1 VQSLSDRQRGG
12 SSAAQAATASR
23 RAGLGAIPAAARGH
37 EACFVPCGM
46 ERRTQPRVRRRLEC
60 EVRFAGWRHRGVVM
74 DASPQGLFVRTGA
87 RPTSAAE
94 LEIRVRLPGRG
105 GALQLRAAP
114 VRMQLAPAPGTGAP
128 RCGMGLRVVEA
139 PASYA
144 ALFAADPAS
153 ERAPDRRGPSPRA
166 PLRERRG
173 ASRPPADGTRFQ
185 SRPAPAPTLV
195 LDEEIA
201 PEESTCAAGIGVSE
215 LPLIQM
221 PRRPRC
227 GLCHRDD
234 RPVLGGVCV
243 WCHGHERG

>member
-1 VQSLSDRQRGG
+1 
-12 SSAAQAATASR
+12 
-23 RAGLGAIPAAARGH
+23 
-37 EACFVPCGM
+37 M
-46 ERRTQPRVRRRLEC
+46 ERRTEPRIRRRMEC
-60 EVRFAGWRHRGVVM
+60 EVRFAGWRHRGVVV

-94 LEIRVRLPGRG
+94 VEIRMRLPGRSD
-105 GALQLRAAP
+105 AMRLRAAP
-114 VRMQLAPAPGTGAP
+114 VRMQLTPAPGTGAP

-139 PASYA
+139 PESYA
-144 ALFAADPAS
+144 AFFHSDATQ
-153 ERAPDRRGPSPRA
+153 ERSPDRRGPARRA

-173 ASRPPADGTRFQ
+173 ASRPSGDGARFQ
-185 SRPAPAPTLV
+185 SRPAPVPTLV
-195 LDEEIA
+195 LDEEIRPGA
-201 PEESTCAAGIGVSE
+201 SPSAVAQGETEARE

>member
-1 VQSLSDRQRGG
+1 
-12 SSAAQAATASR
+12 
-23 RAGLGAIPAAARGH
+23 
-37 EACFVPCGM
+37 M
-46 ERRTQPRVRRRLEC
+46 ERRTEPRIRRRMEC
-60 EVRFAGWRHRGVVM
+60 EVRFAGWRHRGVVV

-94 LEIRVRLPGRG
+94 LEIRMRLPGRSDS
-105 GALQLRAAP
+105 LNLRAAP

-128 RCGMGLRVVEA
+128 RCSMGLRVVEA
-139 PASYA
+139 PESYA
-144 ALFAADPAS
+144 AFFRSDATP
-153 ERAPDRRGPSPRA
+153 ERSSDRRGPVLRA

-173 ASRPPADGTRFQ
+173 ASHPSADGTRFQ

-195 LDEEIA
+195 LDEEIQA
-201 PEESTCAAGIGVSE
+201 GASAAGPSGNEVSP
-215 LPLIQM
+215 LPLIQV

-227 GLCHRDD
+227 GICHRDD

>member
-1 VQSLSDRQRGG
+1 
-12 SSAAQAATASR
+12 
-23 RAGLGAIPAAARGH
+23 
-37 EACFVPCGM
+37 M
-46 ERRTQPRVRRRLEC
+46 ERRTQPRIRRRMEC
-60 EVRFAGWRHRGVVM
+60 EVRFAGWRHRGVVV

-94 LEIRVRLPGRG
+94 VEIRMRLPGCSDAMR
-105 GALQLRAAP
+105 LRAAP
-114 VRMQLAPAPGTGAP
+114 VRMQLAPAAVTGAP

-139 PASYA
+139 PESYA
-144 ALFAADPAS
+144 ALFRAGALPARS
-153 ERAPDRRGPSPRA
+153 PDRRGPAPRA

-173 ASRPPADGTRFQ
+173 ASRPSADGTRFQ
-185 SRPAPAPTLV
+185 SRPAPAPMLV
-195 LDEEIA
+195 LDEVIPPDANASPDVEG
-201 PEESTCAAGIGVSE
+201 ETGVLE

>member
-1 VQSLSDRQRGG
+1 
-12 SSAAQAATASR
+12 
-23 RAGLGAIPAAARGH
+23 
-37 EACFVPCGM
+37 M
-46 ERRTQPRVRRRLEC
+46 ERRTQPRIRRRMEC
-60 EVRFAGWRHRGVVM
+60 EVRFAGWRHRGVVV

-94 LEIRVRLPGRG
+94 VEIRMRLPGRSD
-105 GALQLRAAP
+105 AMRLRAAP
-114 VRMQLAPAPGTGAP
+114 VRMHLAPAPGTGAP

-139 PASYA
+139 PESYA
-144 ALFAADPAS
+144 ALFRADALPARS
-153 ERAPDRRGPSPRA
+153 PDRRGPAPRA

-173 ASRPPADGTRFQ
+173 ASRPSADGTRFQ

-195 LDEEIA
+195 LDEVIPQGA
-201 PEESTCAAGIGVSE
+201 SATGVECETGVLE

-221 PRRPRC
+221 PKRPRC